1 MTLYQ
6 IIDII
11 KLKQLSLKH
20 NYIYYFET
28 PGPIKVIEYFK

>member
-28 PGPIKVIEYFK
+28 VNGKIKCYK